1 MLKVLLRC
9 QHPPDPLLQPVSY
22 TKIALFENE
31 PVMFGGGP
39 GSVTKV
45 FKYNVAGM
53 NWVELDPLP
62 EPAMFYSVVIADS

>member
-1 MLKVLLRC
+1 M
-9 QHPPDPLLQPVSY
+9 
-22 TKIALFENE
+22 FEDE
-31 PVMFGGGP
+31 PVMFGGSAGSP

-62 EPAMFYSVVIADS
+62 EPTMFYSVVIAGS